1 MAVTLADIRYAVR
14 LLAPAHSP
22 VCVHASLSSVG
33 RVAGGADTVI
43 DGFLAEGSTVLVPSF
58 TGSYS
63 VPPPAGWKLPCNGWD
78 YDAFPGTA
86 DGVGRAYSNRTTEID
101 RDMGAIPEAIVR
113 RHGRVRGHHP
123 RNSFTALGPMARALV
138 DGQRPLHV
146 FAPLE
151 ELARRDGAVVLMG
164 VGLDKCTLL
173 HLAEQQAGRRL
184 FRRWASGEDGQ
195 PTEVET
201 GGCSNGFPRLEPV
214 LAPLACELLVGAS
227 HWRIFPARATL
238 EVAARAIRADPEVTR
253 CADPACERCRDA
265 IAGGP
270 LLPA

>member
-1 MAVTLADIRYAVR
+1 VAVTLADIRYAVR

-22 VCVHASLSSVG
+22 VCVHAALRSFG
-33 RVAGGADTVI
+33 RIAGGADTVI
-43 DGFLAEGSTVLVPSF
+43 DGFLAEGSTV
-58 TGSYS
+58 
-63 VPPPAGWKLPCNGWD
+63 
-78 YDAFPGTA
+78 
-86 DGVGRAYSNRTTEID
+86 
-101 RDMGAIPEAIVR
+101 
-113 RHGRVRGHHP
+113 
-123 RNSFTALGPMARALV
+123 
-138 DGQRPLHV
+138 RPLHV

-195 PTEVET
+195 PTEVES
-201 GGCSNGFPRLEPV
+201 GGCSNGFPRLEPA

-227 HWRIFPARATL
+227 RWRVFPARATL

-270 LLPA
+270 LLSA

>member
-1 MAVTLADIRYAVR
+1 MTPVDIRRAVR
-14 LLAPAHSP
+14 LLALAHVP
-22 VCVHASLSSVG
+22 VCVHASLRSFG
-33 RVAGGADTVI
+33 RVAGGASAVI

-58 TGSYS
+58 SGSFS
-63 VPPPAGWKLPCNGWD
+63 VPPPARWRLPRNGWD
-78 YDAFPGTA
+78 YDVFAGAA
-86 DGVGRAYSNRTTEID
+86 DSVGRAYSTETTEID
-101 RDMGAIPEAIVR
+101 RDMGAIPAAVVR
-113 RHGRVRGHHP
+113 RPGRMRGHHP
-123 RNSFTALGPMARALV
+123 RNSFAALGPLARALV

-151 ELARRDGAVVLMG
+151 ELVRRDGVVALIG

-173 HLAEQQAGRRL
+173 HLAEQRAGRQL

-195 PTEVET
+195 PTEVES
-201 GGCSNGFPRLEPV
+201 GGCSSGFPRLEPA
-214 LAPLACELLVGAS
+214 LAPLARELLVGAS
-227 HWRIFPARATL
+227 RWRVFPAQAML
-238 EVAARAIRADPEVTR
+238 EVAARAIRADPEITR

>member
-1 MAVTLADIRYAVR
+1 MVVTRVDIGYAVR
-14 LLAPAHSP
+14 LLALAHLP
-22 VCVHASLSSVG
+22 VCVHPSLRSFG

-43 DGFLAEGSTVLVPSF
+43 DAFLQEGSTVLVPSF
-58 TGSYS
+58 TGSFS
-63 VPPPAGWKLPCNGWD
+63 VPPPAGWRLPRNGWD
-78 YDAFPGTA
+78 YDAFPGAA
-86 DGVGRAYSNRTTEID
+86 DGMGRAYSTQTTEID
-101 RDMGAIPEAIVR
+101 RDMGAIPEALVR

-123 RNSFTALGPMARALV
+123 RNSFTALGPLARALV

-146 FAPLE
+146 VAPLE
-151 ELARRDGAVVLMG
+151 ELARRDGVVVLIG

-173 HLAEQQAGRRL
+173 HLAEQRAGRRL

-195 PTEVET
+195 PSEVES

-214 LAPLACELLVGAS
+214 LAPLARELLVGAS
-227 HWRIFPARATL
+227 RWRVFPARAML
-238 EVAARAIRADPEVTR
+238 EVAARAIRADPEITR